1 MGSGPGLA
9 CDLTLN
15 SMLEPELRAKY
26 QDTSVIR
33 RVLAETQTIAM
44 VGLSRDR
51 QKASH
56 FVATYLKYAGYEIIP
71 VNPTIDS
78 WYGKTSYP
86 DLASVPKKIDMVDVF
101 RPARECPDLARQA
114 VEVGADSF
122 WMQLRVVSVEAAEI
136 AEAGGLDVIMDRCI
150 KMEHG
155 RYNGS
160 MHWVGMNTGII
171 TAKRGRR
178 WF

>member
-1 MGSGPGLA
+1 MGSGSSLA

-15 SMLEPELRAKY
+15 SVLSPELSAKY
-26 QDTSVIR
+26 QNTAVMR
-33 RVLAETQTIAM
+33 RALAETKTIAM

-51 QKASH
+51 SKASH
-56 FVATYLKYAGYEIIP
+56 FVATYLDYAGYRVIP
-71 VNPTIDS
+71 VNPTFDD
-78 WYGKTSYP
+78 WYGKKSYP
-86 DLASVPKKIDMVDVF
+86 DLLSIPEEVDLVDVF
-101 RPARECPDLARQA
+101 RRPSECPDLARQA
-114 VEVGADSF
+114 AQIGARTF
-122 WMQLRVVSVEAAEI
+122 WMQLRVVSEEAARI
-136 AEAGGLDVIMDRCI
+136 AEEAGMDVVMDRCI